1 MTPDPGQLPA
11 RIDSGEAMLLLTDCQ
26 PGLSLAAGSRP
37 HQDLVGNVTALVRTA
52 AVFGVPVVATTSATE
67 RFGGHLWP
75 AIAGLLPAPPL
86 ERTVFNAYHDEHV
99 RAAIE
104 QAGRPVILIAG
115 LLTEAC
121 VGLTALSL
129 RAAGHDVRIVADCC
143 AGLTAETHQLALD
156 RAAAAGTGVTSWI
169 QLLLE
174 WQQDWTHSA
183 TYAGATGVLTSL
195 GGSYGL
201 ALLHAWDMLA
211 SPAATG
217 QQTTK
222 TAP

>member
-1 MTPDPGQLPA
+1 MTPDAGQLPA
-11 RIDSGEAMLLLTDCQ
+11 RIDPGEAMLLLTDCQ
-26 PGLSLAAGSRP
+26 PGLSVAADSRP

-52 AVFGVPVVATTSATE
+52 AVFGVPIVATTSATE

-75 AIAGLLPAPPL
+75 AIAGL
-86 ERTVFNAYHDEHV
+86 
-99 RAAIE
+99 
-104 QAGRPVILIAG
+104 
-115 LLTEAC
+115 
-121 VGLTALSL
+121 
-129 RAAGHDVRIVADCC
+129 
-143 AGLTAETHQLALD
+143 TAETHQLALN
-156 RAAAAGTGVTSWI
+156 RAAAAGTGITSWI

-183 TYAGATGVLTSL
+183 TYAGATGILTSL

-217 QQTTK
+217 QQTAK
-222 TAP
+222 TAR